1 MVDDLSIVT
10 LVYQGVIIFH
20 ILVPAKSSSRSPSP
34 AKSCRESARHR
45 PLYPSSFV
53 LPAYLFRLC
62 AWAVEMLW
70 NADVS
75 AADAIGIAQFMAVY
89 VGKMVMN
96 MIKHCWILGKYDPFP
111 SKPSQQLNGIL
122 PEWDGFV
129 PWKSPLCCRH
139 VLDRCCTSPT
149 YTQILT

>member
-20 ILVPAKSSSRSPSP
+20 ILVPAKSSSRSSSP

-75 AADAIGIAQFMAVY
+75 AADAIGIAQCMAVY

-96 MIKHCWILGKYDPFP
+96 MIKHCWILNHRSSWTASCRNGMALFPGSHHFAAGTYLIGVAPLQLILKY
-111 SKPSQQLNGIL
+111 SLKL
-122 PEWDGFV
+122 
-129 PWKSPLCCRH
+129 H
-139 VLDRCCTSPT
+139 V
-149 YTQILT
+149 

>member
-1 MVDDLSIVT
+1 
-10 LVYQGVIIFH
+10 
-20 ILVPAKSSSRSPSP
+20 
-34 AKSCRESARHR
+34 
-45 PLYPSSFV
+45 
-53 LPAYLFRLC
+53 
-62 AWAVEMLW
+62 VEMLW